1 MTGQEERVEIV
12 TTLLRDDRL
21 FYALVVAPRS
31 TFAIY
36 GPTFR
41 QVISSIAII
50 E

>member
-1 MTGQEERVEIV
+1 MEIV
-12 TTLLRDDRL
+12 TTLLRDERL
-21 FYALVVAPRS
+21 FHALVVAPRS
-31 TFAIY
+31 AFATY